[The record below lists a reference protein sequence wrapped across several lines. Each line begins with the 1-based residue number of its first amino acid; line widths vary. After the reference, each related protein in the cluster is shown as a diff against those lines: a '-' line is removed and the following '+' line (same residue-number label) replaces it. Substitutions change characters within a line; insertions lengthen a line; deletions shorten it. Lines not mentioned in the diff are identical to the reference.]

1 VSDARRN
8 RVKPGPQSGPGEI
21 PTRSLENIQ
30 AAKVAR
36 LETVVSYVLRVGVL
50 LSLTITCIGLVLL
63 FVVDPSNAIVRP
75 AGPFVIHDP
84 AAVLT
89 DLLRERP
96 KALIDAGL
104 ILLIL
109 TPVFRVAVTVVAFV
123 WERDVVYTAI
133 TLFVLAVLVA
143 SFFLG
148 RVE

>member
-1 VSDARRN
+1 VRDSTSSDAST
-8 RVKPGPQSGPGEI
+8 GPRSPSGEI
-21 PTRSLENIQ
+21 PNGSLGDPQN
-30 AAKVAR
+30 AKVAR
-36 LETVVSYVLRVGVL
+36 LETFVSYVLRWGVL
-50 LSLTITCIGLVLL
+50 LSLTMTSVGLILL
-63 FVVDPSNAIVRP
+63 FVVDPSNAVVRQT
-75 AGPFVIHDP
+75 GPFVRHDP

-89 DLLRERP
+89 DLLQLKP

-109 TPVFRVAVTVVAFV
+109 TPVFRVAVTVVAFIL
-123 WERDVVYTAI
+123 DGDLVYTAI